1 MVLILVMDVVLAHG
15 AWMGQ
20 KQVETLCQTRAL
32 EAFDLD
38 PELWGVNVQT
48 LSGSPANFQARARG
62 NHETKSLL
70 GRRGGERGDE
80 RR

>member
-1 MVLILVMDVVLAHG
+1 MWV
-15 AWMGQ
+15 WMCQ
-20 KQVETLCQTRAL
+20 QVETLCQQRAL

-62 NHETKSLL
+62 NHHEMVTEE
-70 GRRGGERGDE
+70 GAGGEREDE